1 MVTMET
7 IVSLN
12 ERLDEVASEVLAS
25 LKNSQF
31 CDPRVHRILTLNQ

>member
-7 IVSLN
+7 IISLN

-25 LKNSQF
+25 SKNSQF
-31 CDPRVHRILTLNQ
+31 VI